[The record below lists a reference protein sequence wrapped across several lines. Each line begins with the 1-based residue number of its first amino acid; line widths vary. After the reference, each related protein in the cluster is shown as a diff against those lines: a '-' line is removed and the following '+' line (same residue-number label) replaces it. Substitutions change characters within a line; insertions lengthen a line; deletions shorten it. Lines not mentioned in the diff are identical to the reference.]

1 MYNGCRNVCNELCDG
16 TGLKSIIVIIFV
28 IFIFYMKYIITESK
42 LEKVIFRYLNS
53 RNFIQIEKGDKIY
66 FVNSEGDEHAQ
77 IRYDKSD
84 GWCIINYELINELS
98 SFFSLD
104 EFNSEQVIGRWVENT
119 LQMRVTYTFMPK
131 QIPSSLLRI
140 PSK

>member
-1 MYNGCRNVCNELCDG
+1 
-16 TGLKSIIVIIFV
+16 
-28 IFIFYMKYIITESK
+28 MKYLITESK
-42 LEKVIFRYLNS
+42 LEKVIFRYLDNQD
-53 RNFIQIEKGDKIY
+53 FIQIDKDNSIY
-66 FVNSEGDEHAQ
+66 FVYSEDDEYAQ
-77 IRYDKSD
+77 IIFDKDD

-119 LQMRVTYTFMPK
+119 LKMRVTNTFMPK

-140 PSK
+140 PSN